1 MIKKNKD
8 RYVIEDD
15 DYAMELYY
23 EYFYESETW
32 EDPENEEL
40 QIDKVHLQSKLTRQ
54 DGEFEWV
61 RTDITDFYFQQLDT
75 EAIEDQI
82 LQKERD
88 NE

>member
-1 MIKKNKD
+1 MIKRNKD
-8 RYVIEDD
+8 SYVIEED

-23 EYFYESETW
+23 NYFYESETW
-32 EDPENEEL
+32 EDPENEILE
-40 QIDKVHLQSKLTRQ
+40 IDKVQLQSKLTRQ
-54 DGEFEWV
+54 DGIEEWV
-61 RTDITDFYFQQLDT
+61 TTDITGFYFQQLDT

>member
-1 MIKKNKD
+1 MKKKNKD
-8 RYVIEDD
+8 SYVIEED
-15 DYAMELYY
+15 DYAMEIYY
-23 EYFYESETW
+23 NYFYESETW

-40 QIDKVHLQSKLTRQ
+40 EIDKVQLQSKLTRQ
-54 DGEFEWV
+54 DGDEEWV
-61 RTDITDFYFQQLDT
+61 TTDITDFYFQQLDT